1 MTSPA
6 PPPNDP
12 PTPDALPTGCEVL
25 FLCTGNYYRSRFAE
39 EYFNHLA
46 VRDSLACRA
55 FSLGFQPHPEINP
68 GPISAHALRALRARG
83 IEPVHASR
91 PPAQVRSED
100 FLRHKCCIAL
110 SESEHRPIM
119 ERLFPQFAQ
128 RVRYWQVEDLLLARP
143 ESAIARIESEIHRL
157 LDEFR

>member
-1 MTSPA
+1 MNSSV
-6 PPPNDP
+6 
-12 PTPDALPTGCEVL
+12 PDLQAAAAGGVPLANADVL

-46 VRDSLACRA
+46 IKQSLSCRA
-55 FSLGFQPHPEINP
+55 FSLGFRPDLVINP
-68 GPISAHALRALRARG
+68 GTISLHALQALRARG
-83 IEPVHASR
+83 IEPTQASR
-91 PPAQVRSED
+91 PPASVRPED
-100 FLRHKCCIAL
+100 FVRHKCCIAL

-119 ERLFPQFAQ
+119 ERMFPRFAE

-143 ESAIARIESEIHRL
+143 ESAISRIESEIHRL